1 MKHTPFWRRY
11 ARLLRPDVRA
21 DVDDELRFHLAAKVD
36 ELVAQG
42 VRPDVARREAERQF
56 GELSAVQE
64 VGERLGHDR
73 ERTKQRRDYWSG
85 WVQDLRYALRTLRR
99 DRAFTIITVV
109 ILALGIAANT
119 AVFSVVN
126 TVLLRP
132 LPFPDSGQL
141 TWFESGRGLNASLR
155 EAAGLS
161 GLTYTVAAYEEFR
174 RHNRSF
180 QQVTSYNPF
189 FGNGEFTLTGHGEPQ
204 AVLGLMIADNFF
216 QTLDVQPTLGR
227 LFTKE
232 ECLKGGRAATLLSY
246 AFWQR
251 QFAGDPNIIGQ
262 AILLNKTPVVV
273 VGVMPS
279 SFDFGSVFSPG
290 LRMDLFVPA
299 YMDVIRNWGNT
310 LAVVGRLKPGVTVA
324 QAQAEA
330 DILFPQIKAA
340 HKDWWGDYTSS
351 ITGLKEFVT
360 GKLRRSLIVLWCA
373 VGVILLIV
381 GVNLSNLLLAR
392 AAARSKEFAMRMALG
407 AGRGRLIRQLL
418 AESLVLSSAGALL
431 GLGLA
436 FAITIYL
443 AYQGSIALP
452 LLSSVRVDGAA
463 LGWTILIAVATAVLF
478 GFAPGLRISTGNLQD
493 ALKDAGP
500 GMSAGRKHERMRA
513 VLVISEVALACVL
526 LVGAGLL
533 LRSFLRVLDVDLGFQ
548 PSRAA
553 VIKVDYDDGNDRN
566 SRARRGVILREM
578 LRNIDSIPGVE
589 ASGVADMLPLGR
601 NRSWGFQAKGKE
613 YPKEVARDALV
624 RIITPGYLGAM
635 GMHLLEGRD
644 FNWQDTEGREPAV
657 IINQAAAR
665 RFWPGEDPVGRLALV
680 NGDTRVIGLIADV
693 REHSLESSAQPEMY
707 LSVAQADPE
716 GAELVIRTKLPPE
729 ALASSVM
736 KTLRSLNP
744 AQPAAEFRALQQI
757 VDHAVSPRRF
767 FVMLVASF
775 ALLGL
780 ALASLGIYGVISYS
794 VTRQTQEIGIRMAL
808 GATAFQVQRGVI
820 ARALRLA
827 LAGVTL
833 GTIGSF
839 AAAKWIASLLF
850 GTKPTDPAT
859 FAGIVVLLCAVALF
873 AGYLPARRASRIDP
887 MIALRTN

>member
-1 MKHTPFWRRY
+1 MKPIPFWRRY
-11 ARLLRPDVRA
+11 ARLLRSDVRA
-21 DVDDELRFHLAAKVD
+21 DVNDELRFHLAAKVD
-36 ELVAQG
+36 QLIAQG
-42 VRPDVARREAERQF
+42 LSPDEARREAERQF
-56 GELSAVQE
+56 GELNAVQE

-73 ERTKQRRDYWSG
+73 ERSKQRRDYWGG
-85 WVQDLRYALRTLRR
+85 WVQDLRYAFRTLRR

-132 LPFPDSGQL
+132 LPFPDSAQL
-141 TWFESGRGLNASLR
+141 TRFESGRELNANVR

-161 GLTYTVAAYEEFR
+161 GLTYTVDAYQEFQ
-174 RHNRSF
+174 RHNQSF

-189 FGNGEFTLTGHGEPQ
+189 YGNGEFTLTGHGEPQ
-204 AVLGLMIADNFF
+204 AVLGLMIAGNFF
-216 QTLDVQPTLGR
+216 QTLGVQPMLGR
-227 LFTKE
+227 LFTTE
-232 ECLKGGRAATLLSY
+232 ESLKGGRAATLLSY
-246 AFWQR
+246 GFWQR
-251 QFAGDPNIIGQ
+251 QFAGDPSIIGRT
-262 AILLNKTPVVV
+262 ILLNKTPFVV

-279 SFDFGSVFSPG
+279 SFDFGSVFAPG
-290 LRMDLFVPA
+290 LRIDLYVPA
-299 YMDVIRNWGNT
+299 YMDVLRNWGNT
-310 LAVVGRLKPGVTVA
+310 LAIIGRLKPGVPLA
-324 QAQAEA
+324 KAQAEA
-330 DILFPQIKAA
+330 DILFPELKAA
-340 HKDWWGDYTSS
+340 HKDWWGDYSS
-351 ITGLKEFVT
+351 TITGLKEYVT

-418 AESLVLSSAGALL
+418 TESLVLSLAGAFL
-431 GLGLA
+431 GLTLA
-436 FAITIYL
+436 FVITAYL
-443 AYQGSIALP
+443 AHQGSIALP
-452 LLSSVRVDGAA
+452 LLSSIRVDGAA
-463 LGWTILIAVATAVLF
+463 LAWTILIAVTTAVLF

-548 PSRAA
+548 PSHAA
-553 VIKVDYDDGNDRN
+553 VIKVDYDDGGNRE
-566 SRARRGVILREM
+566 RRGAILREM
-578 LRNIDSIPGVE
+578 LRNVDAVPGVE

-601 NRSWGFQAKGKE
+601 NRSWGFQAKGKQ
-613 YPKEVARDALV
+613 YPKDMALAALV
-624 RIITPGYLGAM
+624 RIVTPGYLGAM

-644 FNWQDTEGREPAV
+644 FTWQDTQGREAAV

-665 RFWPGEDPVGRLALV
+665 RFFLGEDPVGRLALV
-680 NGDTRVIGLIADV
+680 NGDTRVIGVIADV
-693 REHSLESSAQPEMY
+693 REHSLEVSAQPEMY
-707 LSVAQADPE
+707 LPAAQADPE

-729 ALASSVM
+729 ALASGVM
-736 KTLRSLNP
+736 RTLRALNP
-744 AQPAAEFRALQQI
+744 SQPAAEFRPLQQI

-767 FVMLVASF
+767 FVMLVAIF

-780 ALASLGIYGVISYS
+780 TLASLGIYGVISYS

-827 LAGVTL
+827 LAGVTV

-850 GTKPTDPAT
+850 GTRPTDPAT
-859 FAGIVVLLCAVALF
+859 FAGIVVLLCVVALF

>member
-1 MKHTPFWRRY
+1 MKRTPFWRRY

-56 GELSAVQE
+56 GELSAVQA

-73 ERTKQRRDYWSG
+73 ERSKQRKDYWG
-85 WVQDLRYALRTLRR
+85 GLLQDLRYALRTLRR
-99 DRAFTIITVV
+99 DRAFTVITVL

-132 LPFPDSGQL
+132 LPFPDSAQL
-141 TWFESGRGLNASLR
+141 TRFESGRELNANIR

-161 GLTYTVAAYEEFR
+161 GLTYTVGMYEEFQ

-189 FGNGEFTLTGHGEPQ
+189 YGNGEFTITGHGEPQ
-204 AVLGLMIADNFF
+204 AVLGLMIAGNFF
-216 QTLDVQPTLGR
+216 QTLGVQPVLGR

-232 ECLKGGRAATLLSY
+232 ESLKGGRAATLLSY

-251 QFAGDPNIIGQ
+251 QFAGDPNIVGQ

-290 LRMDLFVPA
+290 LRIDLYVPA
-299 YMDVIRNWGNT
+299 YMDVLRNWGNT
-310 LAVVGRLKPGVTVA
+310 LAIIGRLKPGISLA

-330 DILFPQIKAA
+330 DILFPELKAA
-340 HKDWWGDYTSS
+340 HKEWWGDYSS
-351 ITGLKEFVT
+351 TITGLKEYVT

-407 AGRGRLIRQLL
+407 AGRARLIRQLL
-418 AESLVLSSAGALL
+418 TESLVLSIGGALL
-431 GLGLA
+431 GLALA
-436 FAITIYL
+436 FSITIYL
-443 AYQGSIALP
+443 SHQGSIALP

-463 LGWTILIAVATAVLF
+463 LAWTILIAVATALLF

-548 PSRAA
+548 PSHAA
-553 VIKVDYDDGNDRN
+553 VIKVDYDDGGKRE
-566 SRARRGVILREM
+566 RRGAILREM
-578 LRNIDSIPGVE
+578 LRNIDAIPGIE

-601 NRSWGFQAKGKE
+601 NRSWGFQAKGKQ
-613 YPKEVARDALV
+613 YPKDMALGALV
-624 RIITPGYLGAM
+624 RIVTPGYLGAM

-644 FNWQDTEGREPAV
+644 FNWQDTQGREAAV

-665 RFWPGEDPVGRLALV
+665 RFFPGEDPVGRLALV
-680 NGDTRVIGLIADV
+680 DGDTRVIGVIADV
-693 REHSLESSAQPEMY
+693 REHSLEFSAQPEMY
-707 LSVAQADPE
+707 LSAAQADPE
-716 GAELVIRTKLPPE
+716 GAELVIRTKLAPE

-736 KTLRSLNP
+736 RTLRALNP
-744 AQPAAEFRALQQI
+744 SQPASEFRPLQQI

-780 ALASLGIYGVISYS
+780 MLASLGIYGVISYS

-833 GTIGSF
+833 GTMGSF

-850 GTKPTDPAT
+850 GTKPSDPAT
-859 FAGIVVLLCAVALF
+859 FAGIVVLLCVVALF

>member
-1 MKHTPFWRRY
+1 MKRTPFWRRY

-56 GELSAVQE
+56 GELSAVQAE
-64 VGERLGHDR
+64 GERLGHDR
-73 ERTKQRRDYWSG
+73 ERSKQRKDYWG
-85 WVQDLRYALRTLRR
+85 GLLQDLRYAIRTLGR

-132 LPFPDSGQL
+132 LPFPDSAQL
-141 TWFESGRGLNASLR
+141 TRFESGRELNSNVR

-161 GLTYTVAAYEEFR
+161 GLTYTVGMYEEFQ
-174 RHNRSF
+174 RHNQSF

-189 FGNGEFTLTGHGEPQ
+189 YGNGEFTLTGHGEPQ
-204 AVLGLMIADNFF
+204 AVLGLMIAENFF
-216 QTLDVQPTLGR
+216 QTLGVQPTLGR

-232 ECLKGGRAATLLSY
+232 ESLKGGRAATLLSY

-251 QFAGDPNIIGQ
+251 QFAGDPNIVGQ
-262 AILLNKTPVVV
+262 AILLNKTPFVV

-290 LRMDLFVPA
+290 LRIDLYVPA
-299 YMDVIRNWGNT
+299 YMDVLRNWGNT
-310 LAVVGRLKPGVTVA
+310 LALIGRLKPGVSLA

-330 DILFPQIKAA
+330 DILFPELKAA
-340 HKDWWGDYTSS
+340 HKEWWGDYSS
-351 ITGLKEFVT
+351 TITGLKEYVT
-360 GKLRRSLIVLWCA
+360 GTLRRSLIVLWCA

-407 AGRGRLIRQLL
+407 AGRARLIRQLL
-418 AESLVLSSAGALL
+418 TESLVLSLAGAM
-431 GLGLA
+431 LGLA
-436 FAITIYL
+436 LAFIITIYL
-443 AYQGSIALP
+443 SHQGSIALP
-452 LLSSVRVDGAA
+452 LLSSIRVDGAA
-463 LGWTILIAVATAVLF
+463 LAWTILIAVATAVLF

-548 PSRAA
+548 PSHAA
-553 VIKVDYDDGNDRN
+553 VIKVDYDDGGNRE
-566 SRARRGVILREM
+566 RRGAILREM
-578 LRNIDSIPGVE
+578 LRNVDAIPGIE

-601 NRSWGFQAKGKE
+601 NRSWGFQAKGKQ
-613 YPKEVARDALV
+613 YPKDMALGALV
-624 RIITPGYLGAM
+624 RIVTPGYLGAM

-644 FNWQDTEGREPAV
+644 FNWQDTQGREPAV

-665 RFWPGEDPVGRLALV
+665 YFFPGEDPVGRLALV
-680 NGDTRVIGLIADV
+680 NGDTRVIGVIADV
-693 REHSLESSAQPEMY
+693 REHSLEFSAQPEMY
-707 LSVAQADPE
+707 LSAAQADPE
-716 GAELVIRTKLPPE
+716 GAELVIRTKLAPE

-744 AQPAAEFRALQQI
+744 SQPAAEFRPLQQI

-780 ALASLGIYGVISYS
+780 MLASLGIYGVISYS

-839 AAAKWIASLLF
+839 VAAKWIASLLF
-850 GTKPTDPAT
+850 GTRPTDPAT
-859 FAGIVVLLCAVALF
+859 FAGIVVLLCVVALF

>member
-1 MKHTPFWRRY
+1 MKRTPFWRRY

-21 DVDDELRFHLAAKVD
+21 DVDDELNFHLAAKVD
-36 ELVAQG
+36 QLIAQG
-42 VRPDVARREAERQF
+42 LAPDAARREAERQF
-56 GELSAVQE
+56 GELNAVQE

-73 ERTKQRRDYWSG
+73 ERSKQRRDYWSG
-85 WVQDLRYALRTLRR
+85 CVQDLRYALRTLRR

-119 AVFSVVN
+119 TVFSVVN

-132 LPFPDSGQL
+132 LPFPNSGQL
-141 TWFESGRGLNASLR
+141 AWFESGRKLNANLR

-161 GLTYTVAAYEEFR
+161 GLTYTVAVYEEFQ
-174 RHNRSF
+174 RHNQSF

-204 AVLGLMIADNFF
+204 AVLGLMVAGNFF
-216 QTLDVQPTLGR
+216 QTLGVRPELGR

-232 ECLKGGRAATLLSY
+232 ECLKGGRASALLSY

-251 QFAGDPNIIGQ
+251 QFAGDPNIVGQ
-262 AILLNKTPVVV
+262 AIVLNKTPVVV

-299 YMDVIRNWGNT
+299 YMDQLRYWGNT
-310 LAVVGRLKPGVTVA
+310 LAIVGRLKPGATVT

-330 DILFPQIKAA
+330 DILFPQIMAA
-340 HKDWWGDYTSS
+340 HKDWWGDYSS
-351 ITGLKEFVT
+351 TITGLKEFVT

-381 GVNLSNLLLAR
+381 GLNLSNLLLAR

-407 AGRGRLIRQLL
+407 AGRARLIRQLL
-418 AESLVLSSAGALL
+418 TESLALSIAGALL
-431 GLGLA
+431 GLALA
-436 FAITIYL
+436 FVIALYL
-443 AYQGSIALP
+443 AHQGSIALP

-463 LGWTILIAVATAVLF
+463 LAWTILIAVATAVLF

-548 PSRAA
+548 PSHAA
-553 VIKVDYDDGNDRN
+553 VIKIDYDDGNN
-566 SRARRGVILREM
+566 GARRGAILREM
-578 LRNIDSIPGVE
+578 LRNVDSIPGVE
-589 ASGVADMLPLGR
+589 ASGVTDMLPLGR
-601 NRSWGFQAKGKE
+601 NRSWGIQAKGKQ
-613 YPKEVARDALV
+613 YPNDVALAALV
-624 RIITPGYLGAM
+624 RIVTPGYLGAM

-644 FNWQDTEGREPAV
+644 FNWQDAADRETAV

-665 RFWPGEDPVGRLALV
+665 RFWPGEDPVGRLGLL
-680 NGDTRVIGLIADV
+680 NGRDARVVGLIADV
-693 REHSLESSAQPEMY
+693 REHSLEFSANPEMY

-716 GAELVIRTKLPPE
+716 GAELVVRTKLPPE

-736 KTLRSLNP
+736 KTLRALNP
-744 AQPAAEFRALQQI
+744 AQPAAEFRPLQQI

-780 ALASLGIYGVISYS
+780 VLASLGIYGVISYS

-833 GTIGSF
+833 GTLGSF
-839 AAAKWIASLLF
+839 VAAKWIASLLF
-850 GTKPTDPAT
+850 GTRPTDPAT

-873 AGYLPARRASRIDP
+873 AGYLPARRAARIDP

>member
-1 MKHTPFWRRY
+1 MKRTPFWRRY

-36 ELVAQG
+36 QLIAQG
-42 VRPDVARREAERQF
+42 LDPDAARLQAERQF
-56 GELSAVQE
+56 GEWNAVRE
-64 VGERLGHDR
+64 VGERLGRHR
-73 ERTKQRRDYWSG
+73 ERSKQRKDYWGG
-85 WVQDLRYALRTLRR
+85 WLQDLRYALRTLAR
-99 DRAFTIITVV
+99 DRAFTLITVL

-132 LPFPDSGQL
+132 LPFPDSGRL
-141 TWFESGRGLNASLR
+141 ARLESGRSLNATLR

-161 GLTYTVAAYEEFR
+161 GLTYTVAAYEEFQ
-174 RHNRSF
+174 RHNQSF

-204 AVLGLMIADNFF
+204 AVLGLMVADNFF
-216 QTLDVQPTLGR
+216 QTLGVQPILGR

-232 ECLKGGRAATLLSY
+232 ECQKNGRPAALLSY

-251 QFAGDPNIIGQ
+251 QFAGDPNIVGQ
-262 AILLNKTPVVV
+262 AIILSKTPVVV
-273 VGVMPS
+273 VGVMPAG
-279 SFDFGSVFSPG
+279 FDFGSVFSPG
-290 LRMDLFVPA
+290 MRMDLYVPA
-299 YMDVIRNWGNT
+299 VMDTLRNWGNT
-310 LAVVGRLKPGVTVA
+310 LAVIGRLKPGVTLP

-330 DILFPQIKAA
+330 DILFPQLKAA
-340 HKDWWGDYTSS
+340 HPDWYEDYAST

-407 AGRGRLIRQLL
+407 AGRARLIRQLL
-418 AESLVLSSAGALL
+418 TESLVLSSAGALL

-436 FAITIYL
+436 FAITLYL
-443 AYQGSIALP
+443 AHQGSIALP
-452 LLSSVRVDGAA
+452 LLSSVSVDGAA
-463 LGWTILIAVATAVLF
+463 LGWTILIAVAAAVSF

-500 GMSAGRKHERMRA
+500 GMSAGRKHERLRA

-553 VIKVDYDDGNDRN
+553 VIKIDYDDGNDRN
-566 SRARRGVILREM
+566 SRVRRAAILREL
-578 LRNIDSIPGVE
+578 LRNIDSIPGIE
-589 ASGVADMLPLGR
+589 ASGVTDMLPLGR
-601 NRSWGFQAKGKE
+601 NRSWGFEAKGHT
-613 YPKEVARDALV
+613 YPKEVSKAAMV
-624 RIITPGYLGAM
+624 RIVTPGYLSAM

-644 FNWQDTEGREPAV
+644 FNWQDTQGRQDVV
-657 IINQAAAR
+657 IVNQAAAR
-665 RFWPGEDPVGRLALV
+665 RFWPGQDPVGRLALV
-680 NGDTRVIGLIADV
+680 NGDTRVIGLLSDV
-693 REHSLESSAQPEMY
+693 REHSLEFSASPEMY
-707 LSVAQADPE
+707 LSAAQADPE

-729 ALASSVM
+729 ALASTVLR
-736 KTLRSLNP
+736 TLRSLNP
-744 AQPAAEFRALQQI
+744 SQPASEFRPLQQI

-780 ALASLGIYGVISYS
+780 ILASLGIYGVISYS

-827 LAGVTL
+827 LAGVAL

-839 AAAKWIASLLF
+839 AAAKWIDSLLF
-850 GTKPTDPAT
+850 GTRPTDPAT
-859 FAGIVVLLCAVALF
+859 FAGIVILLCLVALF

>member
-1 MKHTPFWRRY
+1 MKPIPFWRRY
-11 ARLLRPDVRA
+11 ARLLRSDVRA
-21 DVDDELRFHLAAKVD
+21 DVNDELRFHLAAKVD
-36 ELVAQG
+36 QLIAQG
-42 VRPDVARREAERQF
+42 LSPDEARREAERQF
-56 GELSAVQE
+56 GELNAVQE

-73 ERTKQRRDYWSG
+73 ERSKQRRDYWGG
-85 WVQDLRYALRTLRR
+85 WVQDLRYAFRTLRR

-132 LPFPDSGQL
+132 LPFPDSAQL
-141 TWFESGRGLNASLR
+141 TRFESGRELNANVR

-161 GLTYTVAAYEEFR
+161 GLTYTVDAYQEFQ
-174 RHNRSF
+174 RHNQSF

-189 FGNGEFTLTGHGEPQ
+189 YGNGEFTLTGHGEPQ
-204 AVLGLMIADNFF
+204 AVLGLMVAGNFF
-216 QTLDVQPTLGR
+216 QTLGVQPMLGR
-227 LFTKE
+227 LFTTE
-232 ECLKGGRAATLLSY
+232 ESLKGGRAATLLSY
-246 AFWQR
+246 GFWQR
-251 QFAGDPNIIGQ
+251 QFAGDPSIIGRT
-262 AILLNKTPVVV
+262 ILLNKTPFVV

-279 SFDFGSVFSPG
+279 SFDFGSVFAPG
-290 LRMDLFVPA
+290 LRIDLYVPA
-299 YMDVIRNWGNT
+299 YMDVLRNWGNT
-310 LAVVGRLKPGVTVA
+310 LAIIGRLKPGVPLA
-324 QAQAEA
+324 KAQAEA
-330 DILFPQIKAA
+330 DILFPELKAA
-340 HKDWWGDYTSS
+340 HKDWWGDYSS
-351 ITGLKEFVT
+351 TITGLKEYVT

-418 AESLVLSSAGALL
+418 TESLVLSLAGAFL
-431 GLGLA
+431 GLTLA
-436 FAITIYL
+436 FVITAYL
-443 AYQGSIALP
+443 AHQGSIALP
-452 LLSSVRVDGAA
+452 LLSSIRVDGAA
-463 LGWTILIAVATAVLF
+463 LAWTILIAVTTAVLF

-548 PSRAA
+548 PSHAA
-553 VIKVDYDDGNDRN
+553 VIKVDYDDGGNRE
-566 SRARRGVILREM
+566 RRGAILREM
-578 LRNIDSIPGVE
+578 LRNVDAVPGVE

-601 NRSWGFQAKGKE
+601 NRSWGFQAKGKQ
-613 YPKEVARDALV
+613 YPKDMALAALV
-624 RIITPGYLGAM
+624 RIVTPGYLGAM

-644 FNWQDTEGREPAV
+644 FTWQDTQGREAAV

-665 RFWPGEDPVGRLALV
+665 RFFPGEDPVGRLALV
-680 NGDTRVIGLIADV
+680 NGDTRVIGVIADV
-693 REHSLESSAQPEMY
+693 REHSLEVSAQPEMY
-707 LSVAQADPE
+707 LPAAQADPE

-729 ALASSVM
+729 ALASGVM
-736 KTLRSLNP
+736 RTLRALNP
-744 AQPAAEFRALQQI
+744 SQPAAEFRPLQQI

-767 FVMLVASF
+767 FVMLVAIF

-780 ALASLGIYGVISYS
+780 TLASLGIYGVISYS

-827 LAGVTL
+827 LAGVTV

-850 GTKPTDPAT
+850 GTRPTDPAT
-859 FAGIVVLLCAVALF
+859 FAGIVVLLCVVALF

>member
-1 MKHTPFWRRY
+1 MKRTPFWRRY

-73 ERTKQRRDYWSG
+73 ERSKQRKDYWG
-85 WVQDLRYALRTLRR
+85 GLLQDLRYALRTLRR

-141 TWFESGRGLNASLR
+141 TRFESGRELNANIR

-161 GLTYTVAAYEEFR
+161 GLTYTVGMYEEFQ
-174 RHNRSF
+174 RHNQSF

-189 FGNGEFTLTGHGEPQ
+189 YGNGEFTLTGHGEPQ

-216 QTLDVQPTLGR
+216 QTLGVQPMLGR

-232 ECLKGGRAATLLSY
+232 ESLKGGRAATLLSY
-246 AFWQR
+246 AFWQS
-251 QFAGDPNIIGQ
+251 QFGGDPNIVGQ
-262 AILLNKTPVVV
+262 AILLNKTPFVV

-290 LRMDLFVPA
+290 LRIDLFVPA
-299 YMDVIRNWGNT
+299 YMDVLRNWGNT
-310 LAVVGRLKPGVTVA
+310 LAIIGRLKPGVSVA

-330 DILFPQIKAA
+330 DILFPELKAA
-340 HKDWWGDYTSS
+340 HKEWWGDYSS
-351 ITGLKEFVT
+351 TITGLKEYVT

-407 AGRGRLIRQLL
+407 AGRARLIRQLL
-418 AESLVLSSAGALL
+418 TESLVLSIGGALL
-431 GLGLA
+431 GLALA
-436 FAITIYL
+436 FIITIYL
-443 AYQGSIALP
+443 SHQGSIALP

-463 LGWTILIAVATAVLF
+463 LAWTILIAVATAVLF

-500 GMSAGRKHERMRA
+500 GMSAGRRHESMRA
-513 VLVISEVALACVL
+513 VLVISEVALACIL

-548 PSRAA
+548 PSHAA
-553 VIKVDYDDGNDRN
+553 VIKVDYDDGGKRE
-566 SRARRGVILREM
+566 RRGAILREM
-578 LRNIDSIPGVE
+578 LRNIDAIPGIE

-601 NRSWGFQAKGKE
+601 NRSWGFQAKGKQ
-613 YPKEVARDALV
+613 YPKDMALGALV
-624 RIITPGYLGAM
+624 RIVTPGYLSAM

-644 FNWQDTEGREPAV
+644 FNWQDTQGREAAV

-665 RFWPGEDPVGRLALV
+665 RFFPGEDPVGRLALV
-680 NGDTRVIGLIADV
+680 DGDTRVIGVIADV
-693 REHSLESSAQPEMY
+693 REHSLEFSAQPEMY
-707 LSVAQADPE
+707 LSAAQADPE
-716 GAELVIRTKLPPE
+716 GAELVIRTKLAPE

-736 KTLRSLNP
+736 RTLRALNP
-744 AQPAAEFRALQQI
+744 SQPASEFRPLQQI

-780 ALASLGIYGVISYS
+780 MLASLGIYGVISYS

-850 GTKPTDPAT
+850 GTRPTDPAT
-859 FAGIVVLLCAVALF
+859 FAGIVVLLCVVALF

>member
-1 MKHTPFWRRY
+1 MKRTPFWRRY

-56 GELSAVQE
+56 GEVSAVQAE
-64 VGERLGHDR
+64 GERLGHNR
-73 ERTKQRRDYWSG
+73 ERSKQRKDYWG
-85 WVQDLRYALRTLRR
+85 GLLQDLRYALRTLRR
-99 DRAFTIITVV
+99 DRAFTSITVV

-119 AVFSVVN
+119 AVFSVVD

-132 LPFPDSGQL
+132 LPFPDSAQL
-141 TWFESGRGLNASLR
+141 TRFESGRELNANIR

-161 GLTYTVAAYEEFR
+161 GLTYTVGMYEEFQ
-174 RHNRSF
+174 RHNQSF
-180 QQVTSYNPF
+180 RQVTSYNPF
-189 FGNGEFTLTGHGEPQ
+189 YGNGEFTLTGQGEPQ
-204 AVLGLMIADNFF
+204 AVLGLMIAGNFF
-216 QTLDVQPTLGR
+216 QTLGVQPMLGR

-232 ECLKGGRAATLLSY
+232 ESLKGGRAATLLSY

-251 QFAGDPNIIGQ
+251 QFAGDPNIVGQ
-262 AILLNKTPVVV
+262 AILLNKTPFVV
-273 VGVMPS
+273 VGVMPP

-290 LRMDLFVPA
+290 LRIDLYVPA
-299 YMDVIRNWGNT
+299 YMDVLRNWGNT
-310 LAVVGRLKPGVTVA
+310 LAIIGRLKPGVSVA

-330 DILFPQIKAA
+330 DILFPELKAA
-340 HKDWWGDYTSS
+340 HKEWWGDYSS
-351 ITGLKEFVT
+351 TITGLKEYVT

-407 AGRGRLIRQLL
+407 AGRSRLIRQLL
-418 AESLVLSSAGALL
+418 TESLVLALGGALL
-431 GLGLA
+431 GLALA

-443 AYQGSIALP
+443 SHQGSIALP
-452 LLSSVRVDGAA
+452 LLSSIRLDGAA
-463 LGWTILIAVATAVLF
+463 LAWTILIAVVTAVLF
-478 GFAPGLRISTGNLQD
+478 GFAPALRMSTGNLQD

-500 GMSAGRKHERMRA
+500 GMSAGRRHERMRA
-513 VLVISEVALACVL
+513 ALVISEVALACIL

-548 PSRAA
+548 PSHAA
-553 VIKVDYDDGNDRN
+553 VIKVDYDDGGKRE
-566 SRARRGVILREM
+566 RRGAILREM
-578 LRNIDSIPGVE
+578 LRNIDAIPGIE

-601 NRSWGFQAKGKE
+601 NRSWGFQAKGKQ
-613 YPKEVARDALV
+613 YPKDMALGALV
-624 RIITPGYLGAM
+624 RIVTPGYLAAM
-635 GMHLLEGRD
+635 GMHLLVGRD
-644 FNWQDTEGREPAV
+644 FNWQDVAGRENAV
-657 IINQAAAR
+657 IINQASAR
-665 RFWPGEDPVGRLALV
+665 RFFPGEDPVGRLALV
-680 NGDTRVIGLIADV
+680 DDDTDTRVIGVIADV
-693 REHSLESSAQPEMY
+693 REHSLEFSAQPEMY
-707 LSVAQADPE
+707 LPAAQADPE
-716 GAELVIRTKLPPE
+716 GAELVIRTKLAPE

-736 KTLRSLNP
+736 QTLRSLNP
-744 AQPAAEFRALQQI
+744 SQPAAEFRPLQQI

-780 ALASLGIYGVISYS
+780 VLASLGIYGVISYS

-850 GTKPTDPAT
+850 GTRPTDPAT

>member
-1 MKHTPFWRRY
+1 MKRTPFWRRY

-56 GELSAVQE
+56 GELSAVQA

-73 ERTKQRRDYWSG
+73 ERSKQRKDYWG
-85 WVQDLRYALRTLRR
+85 GLLQDLRYAIRTLGR

-132 LPFPDSGQL
+132 LPFPDSAQL
-141 TWFESGRGLNASLR
+141 TRFESGRELNSNVR

-161 GLTYTVAAYEEFR
+161 GLTYTVGMYEEFQ
-174 RHNRSF
+174 RHNQSF

-189 FGNGEFTLTGHGEPQ
+189 YGNGEFTLTGHGEPQ
-204 AVLGLMIADNFF
+204 AVLGLMIAENFF
-216 QTLDVQPTLGR
+216 QTLGVQPTLGR

-232 ECLKGGRAATLLSY
+232 ESLKGGRAATLLSY

-251 QFAGDPNIIGQ
+251 QFAGDPNIVGQ
-262 AILLNKTPVVV
+262 AILLNKTPFVV

-290 LRMDLFVPA
+290 LRIDLYVPA
-299 YMDVIRNWGNT
+299 YMDVLRNWGNT
-310 LAVVGRLKPGVTVA
+310 LALIGRLKPGVSLA

-330 DILFPQIKAA
+330 DILFPELKAA
-340 HKDWWGDYTSS
+340 HKEWWGDYSS
-351 ITGLKEFVT
+351 TITGLKEYVT
-360 GKLRRSLIVLWCA
+360 GTLRRSLIVLWCA

-407 AGRGRLIRQLL
+407 AGRARLIRQLL
-418 AESLVLSSAGALL
+418 TESLVLSLAGAM
-431 GLGLA
+431 LGLA
-436 FAITIYL
+436 LAFIITIYL
-443 AYQGSIALP
+443 SHQGSIALP
-452 LLSSVRVDGAA
+452 LLSSIRVDGAA
-463 LGWTILIAVATAVLF
+463 LAWTILIAVATAVLF

-548 PSRAA
+548 PSHAA
-553 VIKVDYDDGNDRN
+553 VIKVDYDDGGNRE
-566 SRARRGVILREM
+566 RRGAILREM
-578 LRNIDSIPGVE
+578 LRNVDAIPGIE

-601 NRSWGFQAKGKE
+601 NRSWGFQAKGKQ
-613 YPKEVARDALV
+613 YPKDMALGALV
-624 RIITPGYLGAM
+624 RIVTPGYLGAM

-644 FNWQDTEGREPAV
+644 FNWQDTQGREPAV

-665 RFWPGEDPVGRLALV
+665 YFFPGEDPVGRLALV
-680 NGDTRVIGLIADV
+680 NGDTRVIGVIADV
-693 REHSLESSAQPEMY
+693 REHSLEFSAQPEMY
-707 LSVAQADPE
+707 LSAAQADPE
-716 GAELVIRTKLPPE
+716 GAELVIRTKLAPE

-744 AQPAAEFRALQQI
+744 SQPAAEFRPLQQI

-780 ALASLGIYGVISYS
+780 MLASLGIYGVISYS

-839 AAAKWIASLLF
+839 VAAKWIASLLF
-850 GTKPTDPAT
+850 GTRPTDPAT
-859 FAGIVVLLCAVALF
+859 FAGIVVLLCVVALF

>member
-1 MKHTPFWRRY
+1 MKPTPFWRRY
-11 ARLLRPDVRA
+11 ARFLKPDVRA
-21 DVDDELRFHLAAKVD
+21 DVDDELHFHLAAKVD
-36 ELVAQG
+36 QLIAQG
-42 VRPDVARREAERQF
+42 MEPDSAQREAERQF
-56 GELSAVQE
+56 GELNAVQE
-64 VGERLGHDR
+64 VGERLGRDR
-73 ERTKQRRDYWSG
+73 ERSKQRRDHWG
-85 WVQDLRYALRTLRR
+85 GLLQDLRYALRTLRR

-132 LPFPDSGQL
+132 LPFPDSGRL
-141 TWFESGRGLNASLR
+141 VWLESGRSLDATLR
-155 EAAGLS
+155 DAAGLS
-161 GLTYTVAAYEEFR
+161 GLTYTVAAYEEFQ
-174 RHNRSF
+174 RHNQSF
-180 QQVTSYNPF
+180 QQVAGFNPF
-189 FGNGEFTLTGHGEPQ
+189 YGNGEFTLTGRGEPE
-204 AVLGLMIADNFF
+204 AVLGVMVAENFF
-216 QTLDVQPTLGR
+216 QTLGVQPMLGR
-227 LFTKE
+227 LFTRE
-232 ECLKGGRAATLLSY
+232 ECQKNGRGAAVLSY

-251 QFAGDPNIIGQ
+251 QYAGDPNIIGQ
-262 AILLNKTPVVV
+262 AIILSKKPVVV
-273 VGVMPS
+273 VGVLPA
-279 SFDFGSVFSPG
+279 SFDFGSVLAPG
-290 LRMDLFVPA
+290 MRMDLFVPA
-299 YMDVIRNWGNT
+299 IMDDLRYWGNT
-310 LAVVGRLKPGVTVA
+310 LAIVGRLKPGVSA
-324 QAQAEA
+324 PRAQAES
-330 DILFPQIKAA
+330 DILFPQFKAA
-340 HKDWWGDYTSS
+340 HQDWWEDYAST

-418 AESLVLSSAGALL
+418 TESLVLSSAGALL

-436 FAITIYL
+436 FAITIYM
-443 AYQGSIALP
+443 AHQGSIALP

-463 LGWTILIAVATAVLF
+463 LAWTILVAVATAVLF

-533 LRSFLRVLDVDLGFQ
+533 LRSFLKVLDVDLGFQ

-553 VIKVDYDDGNDRN
+553 VIKIDYDDGNDKN
-566 SRARRGVILREM
+566 SRVRRAQILREM
-578 LRNIDSIPGVE
+578 LRNINAIPGVE
-589 ASGVADMLPLGR
+589 ASGETDMLPLGR
-601 NRSWGFQAKGKE
+601 NRSWGFEAKGHS
-613 YPKEVARDALV
+613 YPKEVAKAALV
-624 RIITPGYLGAM
+624 RIVTPGYLNAM
-635 GMHLLEGRD
+635 GMHVLEGRD
-644 FNWQDTEGREPAV
+644 FNWQDVAGRENVV

-665 RFWPGEDPVGRLALV
+665 RFFPGEDPVGRLALV
-680 NGDTRVIGLIADV
+680 NGDTRVVGLLSDV
-693 REHSLESSAQPEMY
+693 REHSLEFSATPEMY
-707 LSVAQADPE
+707 LPAAQADPE

-729 ALASSVM
+729 ALAATVM

-744 AQPAAEFRALQQI
+744 SQPASEFRPLQQI

-780 ALASLGIYGVISYS
+780 ILASLGIYGVISYS

-839 AAAKWIASLLF
+839 VTAKWITSLLF

-859 FAGIVVLLCAVALF
+859 FGGIVVLLCVVALF

>member
-1 MKHTPFWRRY
+1 MKRTPFWRRY

-21 DVDDELRFHLAAKVD
+21 DVDDELKFHLAAKVD
-36 ELVAQG
+36 QLIAQG
-42 VRPDVARREAERQF
+42 MDPNEARREAERQF
-56 GELSAVQE
+56 GELNAVQA
-64 VGERLGHDR
+64 VGERLGHER
-73 ERTKQRRDYWSG
+73 ERSKQRRDYWSG
-85 WVQDLRYALRTLRR
+85 CVQDLRYALRTLRR

-132 LPFPDSGQL
+132 LPFPDSGGL
-141 TWFESGRGLNASLR
+141 TWLESGRSLDANLR
-155 EAAGLS
+155 DAAGLS
-161 GLTYTVAAYEEFR
+161 GLTYTVAAYEEFQ
-174 RHNRSF
+174 RHNQSF
-180 QQVTSYNPF
+180 QQVTGYNPF

-204 AVLGLMIADNFF
+204 AVLGVMIADNFF
-216 QTLDVQPTLGR
+216 QTLGVQPALGR

-232 ECLKGGRAATLLSY
+232 ECQKGGRAAALLSY

-251 QFAGDPNIIGQ
+251 QFAGDPNIVGQ
-262 AILLNKTPVVV
+262 AIILSKTPVVV
-273 VGVMPS
+273 VGVMPA
-279 SFDFGSVFSPG
+279 SFDFGAVFSPG
-290 LRMDLFVPA
+290 LRVDLYVPA
-299 YMDVIRNWGNT
+299 VMDQLRNWGNT
-310 LAVVGRLKPGVTVA
+310 LAVVGRLKPGVPVA
-324 QAQAEA
+324 QAQAES
-330 DILFPQIKAA
+330 DILFPQLKAG
-340 HKDWWGDYTSS
+340 HQDWWEDYSS
-351 ITGLKEFVT
+351 TITGLKEFVT

-407 AGRGRLIRQLL
+407 AGRARLIRQLL
-418 AESLVLSSAGALL
+418 TESLALSIAGSLL
-431 GLGLA
+431 GLALA
-436 FAITIYL
+436 FVITIYL
-443 AYQGSIALP
+443 AHQGSIALP

-463 LGWTILIAVATAVLF
+463 LAWTILIAVATAVLF

-513 VLVISEVALACVL
+513 TLVISEVGLACVL

-553 VIKVDYDDGNDRN
+553 VIKIDYDDGNN
-566 SRARRGVILREM
+566 AARRGTILREM
-578 LRNIDSIPGVE
+578 LRHIDSIPGVE
-589 ASGVADMLPLGR
+589 ASGVTDMLPLGR
-601 NRSWGFQAKGKE
+601 NRSWGFQAKGKQ
-613 YPKEVARDALV
+613 YPKDVALAALV
-624 RIITPGYLGAM
+624 RIVTPGYLGAM

-644 FNWQDTEGREPAV
+644 FNWQDTAGRETAV

-665 RFWPGEDPVGRLALV
+665 RFWPGEDPLGRLGLV
-680 NGDTRVIGLIADV
+680 NGDARVIGVIADV
-693 REHSLESSAQPEMY
+693 REHSLEFSATPEMY

-716 GAELVIRTKLPPE
+716 GAELVVRTKLPPE

-744 AQPAAEFRALQQI
+744 AQPAAEFRPLQQI

-780 ALASLGIYGVISYS
+780 VLASLGIYGVISYS

-833 GTIGSF
+833 GTLGSF
-839 AAAKWIASLLF
+839 VTARWIASLLF
-850 GTKPTDPAT
+850 GTRPTDPAT